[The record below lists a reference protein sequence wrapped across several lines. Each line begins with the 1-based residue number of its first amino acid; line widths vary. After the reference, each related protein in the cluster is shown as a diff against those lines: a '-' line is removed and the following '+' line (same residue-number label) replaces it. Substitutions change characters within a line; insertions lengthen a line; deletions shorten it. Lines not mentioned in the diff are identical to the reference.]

1 MATETIIWTALPH
14 GNSGPNGPGGTLK
27 LAVYVAPRLTAGGE
41 PTLAQFPH
49 FLDWPAALRDMRFE
63 ARFAGGP
70 PLPAKVVNAPDSA
83 LWRALFDPSVG
94 VDPYVFDASGL
105 TTGTIYSYPVMQVAE
120 ALKGFYKQIAT
131 NDARNNGQPNP
142 TLLPRNEALLRVFH
156 DLTPTPGSSY
166 RDPQYLRGTGQQR
179 ALPPTRPPGDTLHN
193 FTQLQRFHDRRL
205 PRPAGQS
212 IDNPPREP
220 LPTQDALRTQLD
232 FHSILAALG
241 NHPYLLPLLGLVIEL
256 EVDLTAAIP
265 SGGGATVQVG
275 TSGLAGTS
283 HVYPLTKY
291 LLDEKGF
298 RAAPRAGS
306 PLQDGLLRLGDIDLF
321 DLLPFDVDG
330 AALKAISMVATLQQ
344 SNFRATTG
352 TPEQSG
358 LPAIRSSGLSLVETG
373 RAYNLVKALGNA
385 ADMQAAVG
393 SGSPVALYADDLVRG
408 YAIDIYTEAGGAT
421 PPKQARAWLS
431 LCRRDG
437 TYTLH
442 KPEIRKELTVTDDE
456 GFVTLSTAK
465 AQADGVQGHF
475 LHESWLHWEG
485 WSLVAPRPG
494 KAVAPDGSSASA
506 ANDPIN
512 QIGLQTRFRA
522 HPGSLPRLRFGLSYA
537 MRARAVDLAGHSV
550 DRAATA
556 GDAPAVRTRPH
567 EYYRYEPISFPAV
580 ALRTSIKDSPGESQ
594 ARLVIRSDYDRT
606 VEQWYHEQPAP
617 PYSRY
622 AQRHIVPPKTSE
634 HLAEAH
640 GMFDGPIPPGT
651 PPDQRSWYEII
662 VKRDVSLHGD
672 NVDHPDPATDQDPVF
687 DTDRLRLPYLPDPL
701 AAGAC
706 FLGLPGM
713 DPAQPFVDA
722 TYGGTWPDNEV
733 FRIEIIDPSP
743 ATPVAPR
750 WSRDERKLTVEVAK
764 ADVIDVSLST
774 SLTPEAL
781 GLLGVWQWMVEA
793 GLEATFKK
801 PAQQGL
807 AWMLTPS
814 RTITLVHAVQR
825 PLIAPVFTPKL
836 RVDRTPATPPIPP
849 PPGTPPPTP
858 LGSTSATLIDDPMP
872 ISGKSTAKLDFFAH
886 WYEPVDDP
894 AKPGPEVLEGNAHI
908 AESAVKREDTEHGVR
923 GARPPP
929 YPAIPGHQASPRGL
943 HRGGRHPLPRV
954 LP

>member
-1 MATETIIWTALPH
+1 MTTETIIWTALPH

-49 FLDWPAALRDMRFE
+49 FLDWPAALRDVRFE

-70 PLPAKVVNAPDSA
+70 PLPAKVVSAPDSA

-131 NDARNNGQPNP
+131 NDARNNGKPNP

-156 DLTPTPGSSY
+156 DLTLTPGSSY

-212 IDNPPREP
+212 IDTPPREP

-265 SGGGATVQVG
+265 GGAGATVQVG
-275 TSGLAGTS
+275 ISGLAGTS

-291 LLDEKGF
+291 LLDDIGF

-385 ADMQAAVG
+385 ADLQAAVG
-393 SGSPVALYADDLVRG
+393 SGSPVTLYADDLVRG
-408 YAIDIYTEAGGAT
+408 YAIDIYTEAGGAP
-421 PPKQARAWLS
+421 PPKQTRTWLS

-442 KPEIRKELTVTDDE
+442 KPEISKELTVTDDE
-456 GFVTLSTAK
+456 GFVSLSTAK
-465 AQADGVQGHF
+465 TQADGIPGPLPARVLAALGRLEPGGTPTRQGGGTRWQ
-475 LHESWLHWEG
+475 LHRVRE
-485 WSLVAPRPG
+485 RPYQ
-494 KAVAPDGSSASA
+494 P
-506 ANDPIN
+506 
-512 QIGLQTRFRA
+512 
-522 HPGSLPRLRFGLSYA
+522 
-537 MRARAVDLAGHSV
+537 
-550 DRAATA
+550 DRAADAVPRTPRIA
-556 GDAPAVRTRPH
+556 AAPALRAELRDARPCGGSRGPQRRSH
-567 EYYRYEPISFPAV
+567 GTGGGCARRAHAASRVLPLRADLVPRRGPAD
-580 ALRTSIKDSPGESQ
+580 LD
-594 ARLVIRSDYDRT
+594 
-606 VEQWYHEQPAP
+606 
-617 PYSRY
+617 
-622 AQRHIVPPKTSE
+622 
-634 HLAEAH
+634 
-640 GMFDGPIPPGT
+640 
-651 PPDQRSWYEII
+651 
-662 VKRDVSLHGD
+662 
-672 NVDHPDPATDQDPVF
+672 
-687 DTDRLRLPYLPDPL
+687 
-701 AAGAC
+701 
-706 FLGLPGM
+706 
-713 DPAQPFVDA
+713 
-722 TYGGTWPDNEV
+722 
-733 FRIEIIDPSP
+733 
-743 ATPVAPR
+743 
-750 WSRDERKLTVEVAK
+750 
-764 ADVIDVSLST
+764 
-774 SLTPEAL
+774 
-781 GLLGVWQWMVEA
+781 
-793 GLEATFKK
+793 
-801 PAQQGL
+801 QGL
-807 AWMLTPS
+807 ARRIAGATGDPQRLRPHGRAVVPRATHP
-814 RTITLVHAVQR
+814 AVQ
-825 PLIAPVFTPKL
+825 PLRAAAYRAPQ
-836 RVDRTPATPPIPP
+836 D
-849 PPGTPPPTP
+849 
-858 LGSTSATLIDDPMP
+858 
-872 ISGKSTAKLDFFAH
+872 
-886 WYEPVDDP
+886 
-894 AKPGPEVLEGNAHI
+894 
-908 AESAVKREDTEHGVR
+908 
-923 GARPPP
+923 
-929 YPAIPGHQASPRGL
+929 
-943 HRGGRHPLPRV
+943 
-954 LP
+954 